1 MSDREADVKAKGL
14 IFAGAL
20 LLGFFGLFGLES
32 SSFFALVGNMGAGKS
47 TLINAFARKK
57 LCSAGAGGKSI
68 TQEIKS
74 FNFICNEFE
83 FNAIDT
89 CGLDEKDEKENQK
102 KINKLKGLLAQFPKI
117 KKILLVKKYDDYR
130 LHGSTIKNLLV
141 YMECFPVKDFWKH
154 VIIINTHSDTESR
167 VFKHY
172 MKNEFEPMC
181 KKIREQKELMDYMT
195 NHSIDIPNKIEEY
208 FVESKGY
215 LEFPD
220 EYSEVGTELD
230 KILKDIRSSNPM
242 YDDVKV
248 SGKKDKIVEN
258 TDNKEILKIITYR
271 TITLYDKKE
280 KYEIEEILYEEEKTS
295 SAPIKTEYIEEIIEE
310 KDIAWYDI
318 ITLGLA
324 RIIRDTKYIKQ
335 YKINTYKINGKEIKG
350 EKLFVKKYWK

>member
-1 MSDREADVKAKGL
+1 MSDRESDVTTRGI

-20 LLGFFGLFGLES
+20 LFGFFTLFGLES
-32 SSFFALVGNMGAGKS
+32 SSFFALIGNMGAGKS

-57 LCSAGAGGKSI
+57 LCITGAGGKSV

-74 FNFICNEFE
+74 FNFVRNGFY
-83 FNAIDT
+83 FKAIDT

-130 LHGSTIKNLLV
+130 LYGSTIKNLLV

-154 VIIINTHSDTESR
+154 VIIINTHADTENR
-167 VFKHY
+167 IFKHY
-172 MKNEFEPMC
+172 MKHEFEPMC
-181 KKIREQKELMDYMT
+181 KKIREQQILMDYMK
-195 NHSIDIPNKIEEY
+195 NHSIDLPNKIEEY

-220 EYSEVGTELD
+220 DYSEVGTELD

-242 YDDVKV
+242 YDNVEV

-258 TDNKEILKIITYR
+258 TDNKGIMKIITYR
-271 TITLYDKKE
+271 TITLYDKEE

-295 SAPIKTEYIEEIIEE
+295 FRPIKTEYIEEIIEE
-310 KDIAWYDI
+310 KDIEWYDI

-335 YKINTYKINGKEIKG
+335 YKINTYKIDGKEIKG